1 MWSPVLFRHGRPGTR
16 LIQGKDLSKMAIE
29 RLAGYCL
36 GLLPI
41 LDGRPFFDSG
51 SETWFYLT
59 APDRTYRICI
69 GVQIVYLQ

>member
-1 MWSPVLFRHGRPGTR
+1 VNRSECGRRYTLGMG

-59 APDRTYRICI
+59 APT
-69 GVQIVYLQ
+69 VFA